1 MMTVQNTLQ
10 FLHVL
15 AGLIVLME
23 ALNKLERT
31 APFARGLTPHHRV
44 VDGLKALAWSLL
56 ALGAAGALAGPW
68 LQPIGAAGALAG
80 PWLQPIGEHIGMVQ
94 FFTHITQPAPSL
106 ADVCALGGFAI
117 LIIRTRIKEG

>member
-68 LQPIGAAGALAG
+68 LQPIG
-80 PWLQPIGEHIGMVQ
+80 EHIGMVQ

>member
-1 MMTVQNTLQ
+1 MMTAQNTLQ
-10 FLHVL
+10 FLHLL

-31 APFARGLTPHHRV
+31 APFARGLTPRQRV
-44 VDGLKALAWSLL
+44 VDGLKALAWALL

-68 LQPIGAAGALAG
+68 LQPIGE
-80 PWLQPIGEHIGMVQ
+80 QIGFVQ

-106 ADVCALGGFAI
+106 ADVCVLAGFAI
-117 LIIRTRIKEG
+117 LIIRTRVKEG